1 MLYLDQSL
9 DSPALSLALEEALL
23 DAAEDGEW
31 NDEFLRV
38 WDSNQYFAVIGR
50 GSRISEEV
58 NLEFAAKESIPVFR
72 RISGGAAIV
81 AGPGCLLY
89 AVLLSLERRP
99 ELRMVDTAHQY
110 VMQTML
116 EALRPLVPSI
126 DFKGTCD
133 LVVGNQKVSGNSLRV
148 RRNWL
153 LYHGTFLLKMDL
165 SLIDR
170 LLHHPPREPEYRS
183 QRRHGQFVAN
193 LNLDRSVV
201 AERLRV
207 QWDAHDMTANLPMDA
222 TRKIAQ
228 EKYWNA
234 NWNHQR

>member
-1 MLYLDQSL
+1 MH
-9 DSPALSLALEEALL
+9 
-23 DAAEDGEW
+23 
-31 NDEFLRV
+31 V
-38 WDSNQYFAVIGR
+38 WDSSQYFAVIGR

-58 NLEFAAKESIPVFR
+58 NLELAVKESIPVFR

-116 EALRPLVPSI
+116 EALRPLAPAI

-153 LYHGTFLLKMDL
+153 LYHGTFLLSMDL

-170 LLHHPPREPEYRS
+170 LLHHPPREPDYRS

-193 LNLDRSVV
+193 LNLDRAVV
-201 AERLRV
+201 AEHLRI
-207 QWDAHDMTANLPMDA
+207 QWNAYNKAVNLPMDA

-234 NWNHQR
+234 TWNHQR